1 MGNLTTDLIKMY
13 SEKRIVELVVYIRVK
28 FSASVKGNQEAIFQC
43 TKKQNKPI
51 IWKYGG
57 K

>member
-1 MGNLTTDLIKMY
+1 MGNLTTDLIKIY
-13 SEKRIVELVVYIRVK
+13 SENRIVELVVYIRVK
-28 FSASVKGNQEAIFQC
+28 FSASVKGSKEAIFQC